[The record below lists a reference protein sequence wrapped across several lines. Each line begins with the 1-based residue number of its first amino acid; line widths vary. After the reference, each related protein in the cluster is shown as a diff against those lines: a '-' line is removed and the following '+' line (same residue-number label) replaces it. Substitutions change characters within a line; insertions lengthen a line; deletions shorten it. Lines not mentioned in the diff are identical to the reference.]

1 MFKCVF
7 LVGVPAAGKSTWMK
21 NQDWVDDTCII
32 STDTIIEEV
41 ASEYGMTYDEAFKNL
56 IGFAEQVMWNDL
68 KLAAE
73 DGDPIYIDRTNL
85 TAKGRKKFIDY
96 LKPFGYEFEAV
107 VFPTPDRD
115 EWERRLNS
123 RPGKTIPEHVL
134 ESMERNFQMPLMDE
148 GFSKITTI

>member
-21 NQDWVDDTCII
+21 NQDWDLDTCVL
-32 STDTIIEEV
+32 STDSIIEDV
-41 ASEYGMTYDEAFKNL
+41 ASGYSMTYDEAFKNL

-68 KLAAE
+68 KLAAN
-73 DGDPIYIDRTNL
+73 DGDTIYIDRTNL
-85 TAKGRKKFIDY
+85 TVKGRRKFIDY

-123 RPGKTIPEHVL
+123 RPGKTIPKHVL
-134 ESMERNFQMPLMDE
+134 DSMVNSFQMPLMDE